1 MDMIWL
7 EQNVVRQRRNVSEVH
22 RRSQR
27 YIPFSGRIDAPRRK
41 ENSRFRKLTRDHGGR
56 NNNFDQA
63 NRIILVTWGQV
74 CLTVHDTK
82 LSSLS
87 IYCLYMRSDLGLLL
101 GN

>member
-1 MDMIWL
+1 MAMIWL
-7 EQNVVRQRRNVSEVH
+7 EQNVLRRRRNVSEVH

-63 NRIILVTWGQV
+63 NRIILVIRGQV